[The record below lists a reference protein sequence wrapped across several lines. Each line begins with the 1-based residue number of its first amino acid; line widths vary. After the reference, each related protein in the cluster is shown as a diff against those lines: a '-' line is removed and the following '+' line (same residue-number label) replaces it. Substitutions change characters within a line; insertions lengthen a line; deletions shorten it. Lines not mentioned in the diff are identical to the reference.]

1 MSELPEGAALNN
13 LAAIVYRRAKAEL
26 QWIKLEIGRLQHE
39 AQPDPPRSF
48 KINLEIAKAELD
60 AALEYRA
67 MCEHRLTEAVNQLQ
81 LDIPPS
87 FKSEF
92 PMDLFDKMADFRRIA
107 TAKALVR
114 DLGNSLCT
122 MREENRKDTLVNEFF
137 SEMIDQC
144 TNQEKHF
151 KTRIDEILEDVI
163 ERIGSRSTAEVARG
177 NLYHALYKN
186 NMAWK
191 YLDVQTVA
199 LFLSTG
205 HVVPPPIK
213 EEE

>member
-1 MSELPEGAALNN
+1 MSKLPEGAALNN
-13 LAAIVYRRAKAEL
+13 LAALVYRRAKEEL
-26 QWIKLEIGRLQHE
+26 QWAKLEIARLHQEIQHD
-39 AQPDPPRSF
+39 AFPGID
-48 KINLEIAKAELD
+48 INFEIRKVEHE

-92 PMDLFDKMADFRRIA
+92 PMELFDKMADVRRLA
-107 TAKALVR
+107 TAKALAR

-122 MREENRKDTLVNEFF
+122 MREENGKDSLMNTFY
-137 SEMIDQC
+137 SELINQC

-151 KTRIDEILEDVI
+151 RKQIDEILEEVI
-163 ERIGSRSTAEVARG
+163 ERIGSRRTAATARG
-177 NLYHALYKN
+177 ELYHALYKN
-186 NMAWK
+186 NIAWR
-191 YLDVQTVA
+191 YLTVQTVA

-205 HVVPPPIK
+205 HVVQPSIN
-213 EEE
+213 EEK